1 MTSVTSLAALALLLV
16 AVFDNAIVGVRGEED
31 GGGVDENELVGTGA
45 LASSLE
51 LTSSVKGEAVATTV
65 QLRDVLRGVDMTT
78 VRQIIL
84 FFCFNVTLPF
94 EKNDF
99 FFFFFF
105 FFFKK
110 SHDLNQHSPHNSSVF
125 DSIQNNTSCCQ
136 QWRNCTNSHLSCM
149 WCTLSTHNLLSH
161 AIPSFRLSRKHC
173 CHHWPLLLHPHPKY
187 FLFPKIF
194 FLSLLTYMFVLLK
207 KGSPLAVQRLDAG
220 VTGGN
225 NDFVYFKIVL
235 PEALKASAS
244 IKLVVRETHIGLQEP
259 YPASISQSETQLVR
273 FSDSIYFASPYVA
286 QSQKTVLRLASATVE
301 SYSTQVQP
309 VDAQGPDDHLWP
321 VRGRR
326 ALLRRAAQGAL

>member
-105 FFFKK
+105 FFSKKVMTSINTHHTIHQSLTRFK
-110 SHDLNQHSPHNSSVF
+110 
-125 DSIQNNTSCCQ
+125 T
-136 QWRNCTNSHLSCM
+136 
-149 WCTLSTHNLLSH
+149 TL
-161 AIPSFRLSRKHC
+161 
-173 CHHWPLLLHPHPKY
+173 
-187 FLFPKIF
+187 
-194 FLSLLTYMFVLLK
+194 
-207 KGSPLAVQRLDAG
+207 
-220 VTGGN
+220 
-225 NDFVYFKIVL
+225 
-235 PEALKASAS
+235 
-244 IKLVVRETHIGLQEP
+244 LVVNNGATAQTHI
-259 YPASISQSETQLVR
+259 YHVC
-273 FSDSIYFASPYVA
+273 
-286 QSQKTVLRLASATVE
+286 
-301 SYSTQVQP
+301 
-309 VDAQGPDDHLWP
+309 
-321 VRGRR
+321 
-326 ALLRRAAQGAL
+326 GAH

>member
-105 FFFKK
+105 FFFQKK
-110 SHDLNQHSPHNSSVF
+110 S
-125 DSIQNNTSCCQ
+125 
-136 QWRNCTNSHLSCM
+136 
-149 WCTLSTHNLLSH
+149 
-161 AIPSFRLSRKHC
+161 
-173 CHHWPLLLHPHPKY
+173 
-187 FLFPKIF
+187 
-194 FLSLLTYMFVLLK
+194 
-207 KGSPLAVQRLDAG
+207 
-220 VTGGN
+220 
-225 NDFVYFKIVL
+225 
-235 PEALKASAS
+235 
-244 IKLVVRETHIGLQEP
+244 
-259 YPASISQSETQLVR
+259 
-273 FSDSIYFASPYVA
+273 
-286 QSQKTVLRLASATVE
+286 
-301 SYSTQVQP
+301 
-309 VDAQGPDDHLWP
+309 
-321 VRGRR
+321 
-326 ALLRRAAQGAL
+326 